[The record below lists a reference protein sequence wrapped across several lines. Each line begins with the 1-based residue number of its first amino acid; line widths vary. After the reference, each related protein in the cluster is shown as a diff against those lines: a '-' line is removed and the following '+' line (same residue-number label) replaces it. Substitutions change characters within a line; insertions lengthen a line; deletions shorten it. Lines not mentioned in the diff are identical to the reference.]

1 MSHQLHECSHG
12 GAGYAPA
19 YSTYNILHMNK
30 PPAYVF
36 YMNNPQKLHMNT
48 PQTLHILHLKMK
60 MHYI

>member
-12 GAGYAPA
+12 GAEHAPA
-19 YSTYNILHMNK
+19 YSTYNILRMNK

-36 YMNNPQKLHMNT
+36 YMNKPQTVQMNT

-60 MHYI
+60 ILYI